1 MKCQVIPTARQSAF
15 RHWRAVDL
23 IGKRL
28 FPSVTRMTWHFEI
41 NRRAKS
47 RVSDW
52 RQNRFL
58 PRAFPRLRLQR
69 FGPNPAVGRN
79 RRLENRFG
87 RKKRRVTRPCNS
99 STRAAHARKRAW
111 TETGIVERRSRTLDA
126 HLRGLHVRFPPPAT
140 RARRETTFRD
150 RCRTTRHITSK
161 NIGRDAWPPHAPRAR
176 RRPRRRN
183 SRVFSSTVLSMPR
196 SRRSRALAVSSSAL
210 IEGPFPPPHV
220 SNFSI
225 GRSGDSGCSV
235 AHADTPLPS
244 LVVPAA

>member
-1 MKCQVIPTARQSAF
+1 MPSHSPVGVSPLASGRFDRETAFSIGDANDLAF
-15 RHWRAVDL
+15 RDKQSGEIAGL
-23 IGKRL
+23 RL
-28 FPSVTRMTWHFEI
+28 AP
-41 NRRAKS
+41 K
-47 RVSDW
+47 
-52 RQNRFL
+52 RFL

-79 RRLENRFG
+79 RRRENRFG

>member
-1 MKCQVIPTARQSAF
+1 MHADVTLKCQVIPRASRRFSTGRAGRFDRETAFSIADANDLAF
-15 RHWRAVDL
+15 Q
-23 IGKRL
+23 
-28 FPSVTRMTWHFEI
+28 I

-161 NIGRDAWPPHAPRAR
+161 NIGRDAWPPHAPRRAPATVTPELSRFFFDGALDAAFEAIAR
-176 RRPRRRN
+176 ARGVLFGAYRGSFPAT
-183 SRVFSSTVLSMPR
+183 SRVEFLDRTV
-196 SRRSRALAVSSSAL
+196 RRFRVFRRA
-210 IEGPFPPPHV
+210 
-220 SNFSI
+220 
-225 GRSGDSGCSV
+225 R
-235 AHADTPLPS
+235 
-244 LVVPAA
+244 